1 MSTNKRA
8 MAVVNRDD
16 NTFQHILAHH
26 SNPDAFPLNEKQ
38 QDILD
43 RWRKIFAMQLR
54 NHNRMRIV
62 NSLVNDG
69 LSMSQAYAD
78 IKNVESFFGSVLKA
92 DKEFQRVL
100 WLERANDGY
109 VRALQKGKDEL
120 AQKYEDMI
128 AKYSGFNDKDDAEF
142 NAEKLENKTIE
153 FALDKFTIELLKGK
167 GIKTNGTGN
176 VVDFNNF
183 NVVDI
188 AFENIPDDEAN

>member
-1 MSTNKRA
+1 MSSKREIA
-8 MAVVNRDD
+8 IVNRED

-26 SNPDAFPLNEKQ
+26 SNPDAFPLNVKQ
-38 QDILD
+38 QEILD
-43 RWRKIFAMQLR
+43 RWRKIFTLQLR

-62 NSLVNDG
+62 NILITDG

-78 IKNVESFFGSVLKA
+78 IKNVESLFGSVMKA

-142 NAEKLENKTIE
+142 NAEKLENVKIE
-153 FALDKFTIELLKGK
+153 FTMDAKTQKALKNLPRKDNIA
-167 GIKTNGTGN
+167 NN
-176 VVDFNNF
+176 VVDFNNLNAVDTEYI
-183 NVVDI
+183 NVEYEED
-188 AFENIPDDEAN
+188 

>member
-1 MSTNKRA
+1 MISKRA
-8 MAVVNRDD
+8 MTTVTRDD
-16 NTFQHILAHH
+16 NNFQTILAHH
-26 SNPDAFPLNEKQ
+26 SNPEAFPLNDKQ

-43 RWRKIFAMQLR
+43 RWRKIFTMQLR

-62 NSLVNDG
+62 NTLVADG

-78 IKNVESFFGSVLKA
+78 IKNVETFFGNVMKA

-100 WLERANDGY
+100 WLERAEEGY
-109 VRALQKGKDEL
+109 IKALQKGKDEL
-120 AQKYEDMI
+120 AQKHLDMI

-153 FALDKFTIELLKGK
+153 FALDKFTIELLKGN
-167 GIKTNGTGN
+167 GVKTNGAGN

-188 AFENIPDDEAN
+188 AFENIPDDETN

>member
-8 MAVVNRDD
+8 MAVINRDD
-16 NTFQHILAHH
+16 STFQHILAHH
-26 SNPDAFPLNEKQ
+26 SNPDAFPLNDKQ
-38 QDILD
+38 QDILN

-62 NSLVNDG
+62 NALVNDG

-142 NAEKLENKTIE
+142 NAEKLENVKIE
-153 FALDKFTIELLKGK
+153 FTMDAKTQEALKNLPRKNNTAH
-167 GIKTNGTGN
+167 N
-176 VVDFNNF
+176 VVDFNNLNAVDTEF
-183 NVVDI
+183 INVEYEED
-188 AFENIPDDEAN
+188 